1 MITEIKIQELTQK
14 ARMLVDNELTK
25 EDERALLKEIKDNP
39 TIMDFLKRE
48 QSFKNYLKSKL
59 VKKKVS
65 PTLIQSIKDKIR
77 IMPA

>member
-1 MITEIKIQELTQK
+1 MITEIKIQELSQK

>member
-1 MITEIKIQELTQK
+1 MITEIKIQELTK
-14 ARMLVDNELTK
+14 KVRMLVDNELTK

-39 TIMDFLKRE
+39 SAMDLLKRE
-48 QSFKNYLKSKL
+48 QSFKDFLKAKL

>member
-1 MITEIKIQELTQK
+1 MITEIKIQELTK
-14 ARMLVDNELTK
+14 KVRMLVDNELTK
-25 EDERALLKEIKDNP
+25 EDERQLLKEIKDNP
-39 TIMDFLKRE
+39 TIMDLLKRE
-48 QSFKNYLKSKL
+48 QSFKDYLKAKM

>member
-1 MITEIKIQELTQK
+1 MITEVKIQELTK
-14 ARMLVDNELTK
+14 RVRMLVDNELTK

-39 TIMDFLKRE
+39 SIMDLLKRE
-48 QSFKNYLKSKL
+48 QSFKNFLKAKL

-65 PTLIQSIKDKIR
+65 PTLIQNIKDKIR